1 MGICS
6 KTSGR
11 RSKFQHFKTSSRQI
25 PGDQEA
31 RGDNRM
37 QSMLTLLL
45 QSSIFIAG
53 FLVGYVACAWRSRR
67 GTQFITVTP
76 RISMFGHPRRA
87 F

>member
-1 MGICS
+1 MKKRG
-6 KTSGR
+6 
-11 RSKFQHFKTSSRQI
+11 
-25 PGDQEA
+25 
-31 RGDNRM
+31 GDNRM

-53 FLVGYVACAWRSRR
+53 FLVGYVACAWRWRR
-67 GTQFITVTP
+67 AQYAGMTP